1 MQLSRK
7 ADYALRAVR
16 HLAGLKKGTLASI
29 NDISEAESIPR
40 EFLAK
45 ILFHLSQSSILVSY
59 RGVNG
64 GYCLANTPKNTSYLD
79 VIEEIEGPI
88 HLSLCTEESNCGC
101 DQNQPC
107 QLRSFWLSQ
116 EIILKKAFKKK
127 NFSKYHAPVRRSA
140 KSRKKH

>member
-16 HLAGLKKGTLASI
+16 HLAGLKKGALASI

-45 ILFHLSQSSILVSY
+45 ILFHLSQSGILVSY
-59 RGVNG
+59 RGIKG
-64 GYCLANTPKNTSYLD
+64 GYRLAREPKKISYLD
-79 VIEEIEGPI
+79 LIEVIQGPI
-88 HLSLCTEESNCGC
+88 HLSLCTEESGCNC
-101 DQNQPC
+101 DQHKSC
-107 QLRSFWLSQ
+107 KLRSFWLSQ
-116 EIILKKAFKKK
+116 EIIIKKAFKKE
-127 NFSKYHAPVRRSA
+127 NFGKYHVPVRRSA